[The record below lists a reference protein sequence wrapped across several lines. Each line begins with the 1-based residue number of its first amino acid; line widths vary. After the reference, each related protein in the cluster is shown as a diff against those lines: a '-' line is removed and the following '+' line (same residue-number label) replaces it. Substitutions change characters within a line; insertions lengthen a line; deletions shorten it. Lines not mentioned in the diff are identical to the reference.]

1 MDFAGDK
8 VGDIVGVMEDAD
20 PWRRLRRLAAASVT
34 ISPGHVF

>member
-8 VGDIVGVMEDAD
+8 VGDIVGWWKTPIMATM
-20 PWRRLRRLAAASVT
+20 RRLAAASVT